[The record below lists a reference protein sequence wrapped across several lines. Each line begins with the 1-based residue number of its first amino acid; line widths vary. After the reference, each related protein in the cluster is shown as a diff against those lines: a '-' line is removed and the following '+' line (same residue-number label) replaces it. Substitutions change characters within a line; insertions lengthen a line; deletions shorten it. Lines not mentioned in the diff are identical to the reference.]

1 LTLQARRGPTDTS
14 VDPGLADAAE
24 WARAELLL
32 GTPPELESSG
42 RRLVLRPW
50 EGRVYRRGIPGRGA
64 VEYLDPI

>member
-1 LTLQARRGPTDTS
+1 MSNFAN
-14 VDPGLADAAE
+14 AAE